1 MYRYSYKERARISDE
16 KQCYQRNIT
25 DLENGIE
32 CKLLIFNIWSSW
44 HIIRNPEVQ
53 VWVYK
58 NSGIMNRRQT
68 FATDLTIDLAIDK
81 YQLKDFSFAVD
92 EIGGEEHQLFDR
104 TAHSNNYK
112 VILLTQGACYCDI
125 GSDSLKIDTGHIA
138 VIRPGQFCRVVPE
151 EMTSGFVLSFSYD
164 FLQLAAG
171 APGIILPHLHPG
183 FNEHYTIPVTPAAL
197 LPIAE
202 IALQIWEEY
211 HSCSDLRDE
220 MIRSLFRIFILY
232 VSRLNTDSN
241 DINYGK
247 CSPLVRRF
255 FSLLEHS
262 FTTMKMPADYA
273 DMLAVTPAYLNEL
286 VKRSCGFT
294 TSYCIQQRI
303 VTEAKRLIMY
313 TELSLKEIAYRIGFE
328 DASHFSKFFKK
339 FTGKRYSDFRR
350 QVAA

>member
-1 MYRYSYKERARISDE
+1 
-16 KQCYQRNIT
+16 
-25 DLENGIE
+25 
-32 CKLLIFNIWSSW
+32 
-44 HIIRNPEVQ
+44 
-53 VWVYK
+53 
-58 NSGIMNRRQT
+58 MNRRQT
-68 FATDLTIDLAIDK
+68 FATDLTIDLTIDR

-92 EIGGEEHQLFDR
+92 EINGEEHHIFDT
-104 TAHSNNYK
+104 TAHSKNYK
-112 VILLTQGACYCDI
+112 IILVTQGYCYCDI
-125 GSDSLKIDTGHIA
+125 GTDSLKMDTGHIA
-138 VIRPGQFCRVVPE
+138 VIRPGQFFNLAVE
-151 EMTSGFVLSFSYD
+151 EETRGFVLSFSYD

-171 APGIILPHLHPG
+171 SPGIILPNLHPG
-183 FNEHYTIPVTPAAL
+183 FNEHYAIPVTASVL

-211 HSCSDLRDE
+211 HSSSDLRDE

-232 VSRLNTDSN
+232 VCRLNTDGN

-247 CSPLVRRF
+247 CSPLVKRF
-255 FSLLEHS
+255 FSLLETS